1 MGSCVYI
8 IMIMMLLIMRMLSD
22 NFSNIIYQLT
32 FAPSSLT
39 LSRSP
44 APRSTMVA
52 MLSNGFPTMCMNF
65 IGTPKFLAISFNRL
79 ILLGSRFISN
89 EVRPPFLSPIT
100 QKISRD
106 KASTENISNKMRVF
120 ELKFEVRFG
129 KNFALCVGYAM

>member
-1 MGSCVYI
+1 MGSCVDI
-8 IMIMMLLIMRMLSD
+8 IMIMMLLIMSDFLSD
-22 NFSNIIYQLT
+22 NFSSIIYQLNL
-32 FAPSSLT
+32 APSSLT

-65 IGTPKFLAISFNRL
+65 IGTPKFLVISFNCL

-100 QKISRD
+100 
-106 KASTENISNKMRVF
+106 
-120 ELKFEVRFG
+120 
-129 KNFALCVGYAM
+129 

>member
-1 MGSCVYI
+1 
-8 IMIMMLLIMRMLSD
+8 MITMLLIMRMLSD

-52 MLSNGFPTMCMNF
+52 MLSNGFLTMCMNF
-65 IGTPKFLAISFNRL
+65 IGTPTFLAISSNCL
-79 ILLGSRFISN
+79 ILLGSLLISC

-100 QKISRD
+100 
-106 KASTENISNKMRVF
+106 
-120 ELKFEVRFG
+120 
-129 KNFALCVGYAM
+129 

>member
-1 MGSCVYI
+1 
-8 IMIMMLLIMRMLSD
+8 MMLLIMRMLSD

-52 MLSNGFPTMCMNF
+52 MLSNGFPTMCMNY
-65 IGTPKFLAISFNRL
+65 IGTPKFLVISFNCL

>member
-65 IGTPKFLAISFNRL
+65 ISK
-79 ILLGSRFISN
+79 
-89 EVRPPFLSPIT
+89 
-100 QKISRD
+100 
-106 KASTENISNKMRVF
+106 VF
-120 ELKFEVRFG
+120 GDFF
-129 KNFALCVGYAM
+129 

>member
-22 NFSNIIYQLT
+22 NFSNIIYQFT

-39 LSRSP
+39 LSHSP

-52 MLSNGFPTMCMNF
+52 MLSNGFPTMCMNL
-65 IGTPKFLAISFNRL
+65 IGTPKYLAISFNCL

-89 EVRPPFLSPIT
+89 EVRPHFLSPIT
-100 QKISRD
+100 
-106 KASTENISNKMRVF
+106 
-120 ELKFEVRFG
+120 
-129 KNFALCVGYAM
+129 

>member
-1 MGSCVYI
+1 
-8 IMIMMLLIMRMLSD
+8 MLSD

-52 MLSNGFPTMCMNF
+52 MLSNGFPTMCMNY
-65 IGTPKFLAISFNRL
+65 IGTPKFLAISFNCL